1 MRFDD
6 VEFLSFD
13 CYGTLID
20 WEAGIVAA
28 LGQLLARHD
37 IALSDHEMLA
47 LYAEI
52 EPDQQESEF
61 RPYREILGSVVDA
74 VGERLGFTPDPS
86 ERASLADSIAEW
98 RPFPDTV
105 EALRALGRR
114 FELVIISNIDD
125 DLFAHS
131 AEQLGVRFDHV
142 ITAQQSRAYKP
153 SHASFRLAFERMGRG
168 PDGVL
173 HVAQS
178 LYHDIAPANEL
189 GLRSVWVNRRA
200 ASHGSGA
207 TPRST
212 AQPDMEVHDLAT
224 LVQLMGVDE

>member
-6 VEFLSFD
+6 VESLSFD

-20 WEAGIVAA
+20 WEAGIVEA
-28 LGQLLARHD
+28 LGRLLATHGVELGD
-37 IALSDHEMLA
+37 EAVLA
-47 LYAEI
+47 LYAEV
-52 EPDQQESEF
+52 EPAQQTGEY

-74 VGERLGFTPDPS
+74 IAERLGFTPDPS

-131 AEQLGVRFDHV
+131 AEHLGVPFDHV
-142 ITAQQSRAYKP
+142 VTAQQSRAYKP
-153 SHASFRLAFERMGRG
+153 SHASFHLAFERMGRG
-168 PDGVL
+168 PYGVL
-173 HVAQS
+173 HIAQS

-200 ASHGSGA
+200 GRQGSGA
-207 TPRST
+207 TAPST
-212 AQPDMEVHDLAT
+212 AHADLEVHDLAT
-224 LVQLMGVDE
+224 LVQLMGMDA

>member
-6 VEFLSFD
+6 VESLSFD

-20 WEAGIVAA
+20 WEAGIVGA
-28 LGQLLARHD
+28 LGPLLARHGL
-37 IALSDHEMLA
+37 ALSDQEILV
-47 LYAEI
+47 LYAEV
-52 EPDQQESEF
+52 EPAQQGGEF
-61 RPYREILGSVVDA
+61 RLYREILGSVVEA
-74 VGERLGFTPDPS
+74 IGERLGFTPDPS
-86 ERASLADSIAEW
+86 ERASLADSITEW

-105 EALRALGRR
+105 EALRALCRR

-131 AEQLGVRFDHV
+131 AAHLGVPFDHV

-178 LYHDIAPANEL
+178 LYHDIGPANEL

-200 ASHGSGA
+200 GRAGSGA
-207 TPRST
+207 TAPST
-212 AQPDMEVHDLAT
+212 AQPDLEVDDLAT
-224 LVQLMGVDE
+224 LVRLMGVDE